1 MSVSVLGTSV
11 PRKEDARLLTGRGRY
26 VSDLRLPGM
35 LHVAF
40 VRSPLA
46 HGRIRGVDAD
56 AARAAPGVVAVVTG
70 DDPEVAGRE
79 LRARSSLSSY
89 VETAQPLLARDR
101 VRFNGEAVAA
111 VVATDRYLA
120 EDAADLV
127 VLDGD
132 PLPAVV
138 DARAACAPGCAAV
151 VHEEAPDNVLV
162 RRRFEAGDV
171 DSALAAAHLVVERE
185 LRTNRHAGVPLEG
198 RAGVASWD
206 AGDGTLT
213 LWSGTQIPHMIR
225 HGIAELLGLPER
237 RVRVLAPDVGG
248 GFGVKASLYPEDALL
263 CVLAIRLGRPV
274 RWVED
279 RLEHLLSASHAR
291 DHVYRVRAGLDAD
304 GTVRALDADVICN
317 AGAYSLWPYTA
328 ALEPLMAGGLLAG
341 PYRVDHYR
349 CEVRGVATNTAPS
362 GPYRGVARPAT
373 VFVMERMLDIAAA
386 ALGLDPV
393 AVRRRNLVRAED
405 VPYTSATRLVHDS
418 RTYGACLDAVLE
430 RLDYAAVRDEQ
441 RRMRG
446 AGRALG
452 VGLAVYNELTG
463 MGSAASAGPRMPFRT
478 GYEMAT
484 VRLDP
489 EGGVTVLAGTTSQG
503 QGLETTLAQIAAD
516 ELGVAYDDV
525 DVRMGDTQGPYG
537 FGAFASRQGVIGGGA
552 VLLAARAV
560 RDRIVQIAAHLLEA
574 AEADLRV
581 EDGRV
586 RPVDAPDL
594 GISIADV
601 ARVAYHEAH
610 RLPEGMSPG
619 LEETRTYD
627 PVRGTFAA
635 GAQAAVVEVD
645 RTTGEVRVLRHLCV
659 EDAGRVYHPA
669 IVAGQIEGGL
679 AQGIGGA
686 LHEHHVYDPDGRLMT
701 ATLMDYLLPAATDV
715 PAFEVGHVDDP
726 AATVT
731 GARGVGEGS
740 TLGVAAALA
749 NAVADA
755 LSPWGVE
762 TNTLPLTPSR
772 IHAALEEAT

>member
-1 MSVSVLGTSV
+1 MLGTSV

-206 AGDGTLT
+206 AGDGALT
-213 LWSGTQIPHMIR
+213 LWSGTQIPHLIR